1 MPGVTASLRW
11 RADDHCVMDDP
22 FAMNCGTL
30 DRAIRVAV
38 GVAVLSLAFIGP
50 RSAWGYLGLAPLLTG
65 AIGWC
70 PLYLPFRV
78 STA

>member
-1 MPGVTASLRW
+1 MRDV
-11 RADDHCVMDDP
+11 

-30 DRAIRVAV
+30 DRAIRIVA
-38 GVAVLSLAFIGP
+38 GVAILSLVFWGP
-50 RSAWGYLGLAPLLTG
+50 HTHWGYLGFAPLLTG

-70 PLYLPFRV
+70 PLYIPFNV